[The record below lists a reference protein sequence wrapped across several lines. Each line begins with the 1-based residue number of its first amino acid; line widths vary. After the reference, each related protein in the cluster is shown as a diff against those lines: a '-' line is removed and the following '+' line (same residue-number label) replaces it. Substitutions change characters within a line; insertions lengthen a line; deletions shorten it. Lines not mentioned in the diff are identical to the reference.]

1 MVFPDKSC
9 MLKIITLL
17 TDFGL
22 SDPYPALMK
31 GAILRINP
39 EATIIDISHSI
50 DKFNVKMGAF
60 ILAYAVDYFPENS
73 IHIAVVDPGV
83 GTARKPLIVKC
94 SRGYLIGPDNGLLIP
109 AAEKLGL
116 REIYEIDVGK
126 VSIGRISQ
134 TFHGRDIFA
143 PAAAR
148 ISKGEMPDLLGKL
161 YDRYVKLTLPEPKM
175 LDKCILGEV
184 LYVNGFGNVVTNV
197 DELTVRALNIKTG
210 DILLIET
217 AHGSFRVRF
226 VNSYGAV
233 EPGSPLAIIDSFGRL
248 ELAVN
253 LGDGSRFF
261 QLKTGDSINIS
272 IVNNISY

>member
-1 MVFPDKSC
+1 MRKV
-9 MLKIITLL
+9 ITLL

-31 GAILRINP
+31 GVILNINP
-39 EATIIDISHSI
+39 EAIIVDISHSI

-60 ILAYAVDYFPENS
+60 ILAYAVDYFPENT
-73 IHIAVVDPGV
+73 IHVAVVDPGV
-83 GTARKPLIVKC
+83 GTARKPLIVEC
-94 SRGYLIGPDNGLLIP
+94 SKGYLIGPDNGLLIP

-116 REIYEIDVGK
+116 RKVYEIDTDR

-134 TFHGRDIFA
+134 TFHGRDVFA

-148 ISKGEMPDLLGKL
+148 ISKGEEPDLLGKP
-161 YDRYVKLTLPEPKM
+161 YDGYVKLTLPEPEM

-184 LYVNGFGNVVTNV
+184 LYVDGFGNVVTNV
-197 DELTVRALNIKTG
+197 DESIVKALNIKIG
-210 DILLIET
+210 DYLLIKT
-217 AHGSFRVRF
+217 NHGSFKVEF
-226 VNSYGAV
+226 VNAYGAV
-233 EPGSPLAIIDSFGRL
+233 KPGSPLAIINSFRRL

-253 LGDGSRFF
+253 LGDGSKFF
-261 QLKTGDSINIS
+261 QLKTGDSITIN

>member
-1 MVFPDKSC
+1 MRRV
-9 MLKIITLL
+9 ITLL

-22 SDPYPALMK
+22 LDPYPALMK
-31 GAILRINP
+31 GVILNINP

-60 ILAYAVDYFPENS
+60 ILAYAVNYFPESS
-73 IHIAVVDPGV
+73 IHVAVVDPGV

-94 SRGYLIGPDNGLLIP
+94 SKGYLIGPDNGLLMP

-116 REIYEIDVGK
+116 KEAYEIDVDK
-126 VSIGRISQ
+126 VSIGCTSQ
-134 TFHGRDIFA
+134 TFHGRDVFA

-148 ISKGEMPDLLGKL
+148 ISKGEMPDLLGKP
-161 YDRYVKLTLPEPKM
+161 YDGYVKLTLPAPKM

-184 LYVNGFGNVVTNV
+184 LYVNGFGNIITNV
-197 DELTVRALNIKTG
+197 EELTVKALNIKTG
-210 DILLIET
+210 DLLLVET
-217 AHGSFRVRF
+217 AHGSFRVKF

-233 EPGSPLAIIDSFGRL
+233 EPGSPLAIINSFRRL

-261 QLKTGDSINIS
+261 QLKAGDSINIS
-272 IVNNISY
+272 IVNDISY